1 MDAVPGTANGQH
13 TNWQKVT
20 PNSMSRHL
28 ILLTMCIYAYVACE
42 QLCKKNVPGFIT
54 WGSYALANIGLWMMA
69 K

>member
-1 MDAVPGTANGQH
+1 M
-13 TNWQKVT
+13 T